1 MRKDVEQQEAS
12 AADALQVVSDAGLKR
27 LGLHDRIATILRI
40 PRWLL
45 FSLEAIVLV
54 SACAYL
60 WLDAQPLP
68 VADSPVAVLLPSEK
82 ALSVRGNM
90 ERQREG
96 FLKAWEE
103 NRIEPRLRYYQFP
116 LHSGTQETVT
126 PLPPDPGSAPP
137 LEDVNQLMLQLQAWY
152 DEGVRV
158 FIVTMSGSA
167 LKIRDRF
174 KQWTQAMPDD
184 EKPILIAT
192 VASAPDI
199 ADAKHGIFRHYIRS
213 EDESWIFSRYI
224 DQRAAEQDFEVILI
238 QIQDT
243 YGDHA
248 RRTLIKNGLALKST
262 IVIPTTMARA
272 DYAAAIRLDFSADD
286 AIQKFVVVV
295 GYGEMI
301 ETTLE
306 VLRHMEEQ
314 FDAQQGARLIQEVL
328 VVSTFTEPLW
338 QPTRSLFSR
347 SLYKRVRTL
356 GPVMGDRER
365 RGIGVVYQ
373 FSLLTLDKAIYCARQ
388 QDGEWHGLQPFGA
401 CWEKPDSF
409 ASRAARDLSPIIEL
423 LANGDTHIPLQV
435 LAPHEL

>member
-1 MRKDVEQQEAS
+1 MRKEVEQQEAS
-12 AADALQVVSDAGLKR
+12 AADAIQAVSDAGLKR
-27 LGLHDRIATILRI
+27 LGLHDRIAATLRI

-45 FSLEAIVLV
+45 FALEAVLLL
-54 SACAYL
+54 SLCIYL
-60 WLDAQPLP
+60 WLASRPLP
-68 VADSPVAVLLPSEK
+68 IADSPVAVLLPSED
-82 ALSVRGNM
+82 AFSVRGNM

-103 NRIEPRLRYYQFP
+103 NRVEPRLRYYQFP
-116 LHSGTQETVT
+116 LQNGRKDQVT
-126 PLPPDPGSAPP
+126 PLPPDPASAPP
-137 LEDVNQLMLQLQAWY
+137 LEDLNQLMLQLQAWY

-167 LKIRDRF
+167 LSLRDRF
-174 KQWTQAMPDD
+174 KQWAGDMPDD

-199 ADAKHGIFRHYIRS
+199 ADSKHGIFRHYIRS

-224 DQRAAEQDFEVILI
+224 DQRAGDRDFEVILI
-238 QIQDT
+238 QIEDA

-248 RRTLIKNGLALKST
+248 RRTLLNNGLALKST
-262 IVIPTTMARA
+262 VVIPTRLERS
-272 DYAAAIRLDFSADD
+272 DYPGQIRLDFTPDSDSY
-286 AIQKFVVVV
+286 KFVVVV
-295 GYGEMI
+295 GYGDMI

-306 VLRHMEEQ
+306 VLRQMEESH
-314 FDAQQGARLIQEVL
+314 DAQHGARLIEEVL

-338 QPTRSLFSR
+338 QPTRSLFNR

-356 GPVMGDRER
+356 GPVMGDRGR

-373 FSLLTLDKAIYCARQ
+373 FSLLTLDKAIFCARRQ
-388 QDGEWHGLQPFGA
+388 GNEWRGLQKFSA
-401 CWEKPDSF
+401 CWERSDSF
-409 ASRAARDLSPIIEL
+409 SSSTARDLGPIIEL

-435 LAPHEL
+435 LEPHEL